1 VNENP
6 ATAVTAEKADS
17 VVARTEDI
25 LQTVCKGFDVI
36 QPQGDFAMFHP
47 DGYGYNNN
55 TGQYGYHWNGY
66 DANGNPHSG
75 AR

>member
-1 VNENP
+1 MRTP
-6 ATAVTAEKADS
+6 QPRCRRKRASS
-17 VVARTEDI
+17 VVARTEDN
-25 LQTVCKGFDVI
+25 LQGFAKVSTSFNQKGECT
-36 QPQGDFAMFHP
+36 MWHP

-55 TGQYGYHWNGY
+55 TGQYSYHWNGY

>member
-1 VNENP
+1 
-6 ATAVTAEKADS
+6 
-17 VVARTEDI
+17 
-25 LQTVCKGFDVI
+25 
-36 QPQGDFAMFHP
+36 MFHP

>member
-1 VNENP
+1 M
-6 ATAVTAEKADS
+6 TAEEAGR

-25 LQTVCKGFDVI
+25 LRGFAEVSTSLNHN
-36 QPQGDFAMFHP
+36 GDFAVFHP
-47 DGYGYNNN
+47 DGYGNNN